1 MMVVVL
7 QKIEMAPVTLPPNV
21 LTKEVNLVEVVPQG
35 LESVASSCTK
45 TLDHRFPKIALTFK
59 VQDFPH
65 PLLRPLLAPYPT
77 LFTNVLM
84 MYVLYVWIL
93 KHLQHLVVQQQHL
106 PKTTLVVIHSLLRS
120 QGTSKEICGE
130 NSGQHIYYEL
140 GKDTGASATLSFT
153 FSTAT
158 AVASTTRSFEIKV
171 TQIPCYAENR
181 PPSGCLQY
189 HEGLTGRITNFNWGA
204 TASANQVHLA
214 NQNQQVC
221 IRQNEGYCC
230 IRYSLCD
237 FAPTTITAMGHMQPS
252 WRLDSSADIV
262 GNAANSVDTGTVC
275 TNDYVEIAGATNQCE
290 QGFTGHETSRL
301 CGLQF
306 GAVGSINMQM
316 FAISNICSCN
326 TFHSGYCH

>member
-1 MMVVVL
+1 MRV
-7 QKIEMAPVTLPPNV
+7 
-21 LTKEVNLVEVVPQG
+21 
-35 LESVASSCTK
+35 TK
-45 TLDHRFPKIALTFK
+45 TLVD
-59 VQDFPH
+59 D
-65 PLLRPLLAPYPT
+65 
-77 LFTNVLM
+77 LFCRIWL
-84 MYVLYVWIL
+84 
-93 KHLQHLVVQQQHL
+93 HFQ
-106 PKTTLVVIHSLLRS
+106 SSS

-262 GNAANSVDTGTVC
+262 GNAANSVDTGTDC
-275 TNDYVEIAGATNQCE
+275 TNDYVEIGNERPFWIKIIFQLNIICLAGATNQCE

-326 TFHSGYCH
+326 APFTLDIVTDATTIDGTGKTDSALGDRGLCLDYTQVSWFIFQIRKIYFFFSTFQVPCN